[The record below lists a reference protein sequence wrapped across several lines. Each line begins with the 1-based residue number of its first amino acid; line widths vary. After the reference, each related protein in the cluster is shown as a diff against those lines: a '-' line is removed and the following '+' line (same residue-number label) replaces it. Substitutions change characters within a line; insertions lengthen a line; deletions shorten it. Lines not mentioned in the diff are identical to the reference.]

1 MSVSENNRLRVADN
15 RKETEPSTVF
25 LIVYCMRR
33 RGARGEILVRNR
45 SLRAG
50 DAWLRARGRA
60 RCVQHGE
67 GCLSPR
73 SSRLL
78 SRARLC
84 KAAFRAERIFQET
97 LVSLQLEV
105 RRTCDSTNQRR
116 SPATCRKLGVHLS
129 PPSFAGVPDNSC
141 SSWRGSQPPPLPD
154 GRQRRV
160 TVLCALRQEVKVH
173 AGGKLLSGKPETEEE
188 HRRGIQHGTMSVPLY
203 APTPIQ
209 APQPTPFY
217 IDDILG
223 RTASSAP
230 VSSPSSFST
239 SLSSSCSTPLAPIP
253 TLPSPNSSFTSL
265 VSPYRTP
272 IYEPT
277 PIHPALTHAALTAT
291 YASAGAFPGSVYPFH
306 PPHPRSVGDYAQA
319 LLRSDSLG
327 KPLLW
332 TPFIQR
338 PLHKRKGGQVRF
350 SNDQTVEL
358 ERKFETQKYLS
369 PPERKRLAKML
380 QLSERQVKTWFQN
393 RRAKWRRLKQ
403 ENPQG
408 GKRELEDC
416 VSGKSLKG
424 DQVAE
429 QVGVQSLEQR
439 QQAGLVCQAV
449 QAGLVGQQPHTDPD
463 SELSEDSDQELDIED
478 DDDDSLK
485 LDA

>member
-1 MSVSENNRLRVADN
+1 M
-15 RKETEPSTVF
+15 
-25 LIVYCMRR
+25 
-33 RGARGEILVRNR
+33 RNR

-67 GCLSPR
+67 GCLSPG

-84 KAAFRAERIFQET
+84 KAAFHAEWILQET
-97 LVSLQLEV
+97 LVSFQLEV

-129 PPSFAGVPDNSC
+129 PPSFTGVPDNSC

-188 HRRGIQHGTMSVPLY
+188 QRGIQHGTMSVPLY

-327 KPLLW
+327 EWL
-332 TPFIQR
+332 
-338 PLHKRKGGQVRF
+338 
-350 SNDQTVEL
+350 
-358 ERKFETQKYLS
+358 
-369 PPERKRLAKML
+369 
-380 QLSERQVKTWFQN
+380 
-393 RRAKWRRLKQ
+393 
-403 ENPQG
+403 
-408 GKRELEDC
+408 
-416 VSGKSLKG
+416 
-424 DQVAE
+424 
-429 QVGVQSLEQR
+429 
-439 QQAGLVCQAV
+439 
-449 QAGLVGQQPHTDPD
+449 
-463 SELSEDSDQELDIED
+463 
-478 DDDDSLK
+478 
-485 LDA
+485 